1 MSKTTK
7 MWTLLVGTRIQ
18 RKLKLNNT
26 VSKMAR
32 SAFPSAAICFHG
44 VSSELSQEQKADLAF
59 SNHFEINS

>member
-1 MSKTTK
+1 
-7 MWTLLVGTRIQ
+7 
-18 RKLKLNNT
+18 
-26 VSKMAR
+26 MAR